1 MKKFTNGK
9 TRRDILEMHGRVTFR
24 KLAQK
29 PGESFYAAIFYAKGK
44 ILGGAKGVTMG
55 ETIDNLFNM
64 VREKTYNQ
72 CRTIEDE
79 RQREA

>member
-1 MKKFTNGK
+1 MKNFTNGK
-9 TRRDILEMHGRVTFR
+9 TLRDILEMHGRVTFR

-29 PGESFYAAIFYAKGK
+29 PGESFYAIFYARGM
-44 ILGGAKGVTMG
+44 ILGSAMGLTMG

-64 VREKTYNQ
+64 VREKTFNR

-79 RQREA
+79 RQRED